1 MKTGNASVDG
11 QFTGLSPILFFLF
24 VYQDGHGLRFDSK
37 IFADGLSDVLHKRS
51 FLFDRS
57 PSSASTI
64 TIGIFI
70 LLSGLIGLEYSFHGF
85 AFRALRAD
93 ASFSAN
99 PLSRAI

>member
-37 IFADGLSDVLHKRS
+37 IFANGLSDVLHKRS

-57 PSSASTI
+57 PFVRFNDYDRHFYPPEWI
-64 TIGIFI
+64 
-70 LLSGLIGLEYSFHGF
+70 
-85 AFRALRAD
+85 D
-93 ASFSAN
+93 
-99 PLSRAI
+99 